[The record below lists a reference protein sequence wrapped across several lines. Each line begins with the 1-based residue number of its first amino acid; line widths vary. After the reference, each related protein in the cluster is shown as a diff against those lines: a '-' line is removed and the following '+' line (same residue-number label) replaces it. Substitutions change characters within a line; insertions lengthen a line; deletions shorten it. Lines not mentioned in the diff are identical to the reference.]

1 MCGIAGI
8 LHPRSG
14 QPPGPAALEAALTAM
29 AEIMAHRGPD
39 GDGVWSDPEGRV
51 GLAHRRL
58 AIVDLSADAAQPMA
72 SADGQIQL
80 TFNGEIYN
88 HLKLRSELE
97 QAGHQFRTDH
107 SDTEVLVHGYRAWGL
122 DGLVERLD
130 GMFAFALWD
139 ASRRVLSIARDRI
152 GIKPVYF
159 TNLGGP
165 FRFASEI
172 KAILTDPTI
181 PRETEASALG
191 HYLSFMISPAPLTM
205 FKGIYKLPAA
215 HLMEIDA
222 DGRITTRR
230 YWDALPGRG
239 VTADALTGLSPDE
252 LTRHFADEILK
263 RLEAAVEK
271 RMMSDVPFG
280 VFLSGGIDSSAN
292 VALMDRFT
300 DRPVET
306 FTVGFE
312 DHTELNEL
320 DYARRV
326 AAEFKTNHHEVLVN
340 AADMQGY
347 LHDLVHHQDE
357 PIADW
362 VCVPLYFVSKLAK
375 DSGVTVVQVGE
386 GSDEQFC
393 GYDSWM
399 TYLNVHRRQWTP
411 YNRLVPGSAKAAIGK
426 LAAAFAPMARGKGAQ
441 VAEALVRAGTGRELF
456 WSGANAFWNV
466 HKARVLGAQASKGG
480 AADALAAMGLETD
493 GLDETD
499 SGAVVDGYFSA
510 LEQAAPASDFLTR
523 MAYSEFR
530 LRLPELLLM
539 RVDKITMSTSVE
551 GRVPFLDHRLVEQSM
566 DIPMDVKVRGG
577 IKKAV
582 LKTALDGVIPTDIIH
597 RPKMGFAAP
606 VAQWLRGDF
615 GRDAEAGVLGSP
627 LVRDGV
633 LDRAYIAR
641 LFEQHRQS
649 RADHALHLW
658 TLFNLTAWH
667 DQWISG

>member
-252 LTRHFADEILK
+252 LPRH
-263 RLEAAVEK
+263 
-271 RMMSDVPFG
+271 
-280 VFLSGGIDSSAN
+280 
-292 VALMDRFT
+292 
-300 DRPVET
+300 
-306 FTVGFE
+306 
-312 DHTELNEL
+312 
-320 DYARRV
+320 V
-326 AAEFKTNHHEVLVN
+326 AAAIL
-340 AADMQGY
+340 
-347 LHDLVHHQDE
+347 
-357 PIADW
+357 
-362 VCVPLYFVSKLAK
+362 
-375 DSGVTVVQVGE
+375 
-386 GSDEQFC
+386 
-393 GYDSWM
+393 
-399 TYLNVHRRQWTP
+399 RR
-411 YNRLVPGSAKAAIGK
+411 
-426 LAAAFAPMARGKGAQ
+426 
-441 VAEALVRAGTGRELF
+441 RE
-456 WSGANAFWNV
+456 
-466 HKARVLGAQASKGG
+466 
-480 AADALAAMGLETD
+480 
-493 GLDETD
+493 
-499 SGAVVDGYFSA
+499 
-510 LEQAAPASDFLTR
+510 
-523 MAYSEFR
+523 
-530 LRLPELLLM
+530 
-539 RVDKITMSTSVE
+539 
-551 GRVPFLDHRLVEQSM
+551 
-566 DIPMDVKVRGG
+566 
-577 IKKAV
+577 
-582 LKTALDGVIPTDIIH
+582 
-597 RPKMGFAAP
+597 
-606 VAQWLRGDF
+606 
-615 GRDAEAGVLGSP
+615 
-627 LVRDGV
+627 
-633 LDRAYIAR
+633 
-641 LFEQHRQS
+641 
-649 RADHALHLW
+649 
-658 TLFNLTAWH
+658 
-667 DQWISG
+667 